1 MRVGVF
7 DSGIGGLT
15 ILKSLLEN
23 HPNNEYIYFGDT
35 LNIPYGEKTND
46 QLKDLSDKIIRFLIS
61 KKVDMIVIACGTI
74 SSSIYDE
81 IKNKYGYFKN
91 AMESNFQ
98 KLNSLP
104 QELYPDDPSDSF
116 WDDYELL
123 IATDKTIE
131 SKKFEEKLKSANMEL
146 YTQACPKFVPIIE
159 HKSKDLLEIELGEYL
174 YQYKNL
180 DIEVV
185 IPGCTHYPIISG
197 EIGDYLNVDI
207 LDIGLIVAKSLDIKY
222 SINDLKVY
230 FSAVDDD
237 LKEVVKDIIGDC
249 EIEEIKL
256 S

>member
-81 IKNKYGYFKN
+81 IKNKYDVPIYDIINPITNQLK
-91 AMESNFQ
+91 
-98 KLNSLP
+98 KLKIKKA
-104 QELYPDDPSDSF
+104 
-116 WDDYELL
+116 LL

-197 EIGDYLNVDI
+197 EIADYLNVDI
-207 LDIGLIVAKSLDIKY
+207 LDIGLIVAKSLDIEY

>member
-81 IKNKYGYFKN
+81 IKNKYDVPIYDIINPITNQLK
-91 AMESNFQ
+91 
-98 KLNSLP
+98 KLKIKKA
-104 QELYPDDPSDSF
+104 
-116 WDDYELL
+116 LL

-131 SKKFEEKLKSANMEL
+131 SKTFEEKLKSANMEL

-180 DIEVV
+180 GIEVV

-197 EIGDYLNVDI
+197 EIADYLNVDI
-207 LDIGLIVAKSLDIKY
+207 LDIGLIVAKSLDIEY

>member
-81 IKNKYGYFKN
+81 IKNKYDVPIYDIINPITNQLK
-91 AMESNFQ
+91 
-98 KLNSLP
+98 KLKIKKA
-104 QELYPDDPSDSF
+104 
-116 WDDYELL
+116 LL
-123 IATDKTIE
+123 IATDETIE

-197 EIGDYLNVDI
+197 EIADYLNVDI
-207 LDIGLIVAKSLDIKY
+207 LDIGLIVAKSLDIEY

>member
-81 IKNKYGYFKN
+81 IKNKYDVPIYDIINPITNQLK
-91 AMESNFQ
+91 
-98 KLNSLP
+98 KLKIKKA
-104 QELYPDDPSDSF
+104 
-116 WDDYELL
+116 LL

-180 DIEVV
+180 GIEVV

-197 EIGDYLNVDI
+197 EIADYLNVDI
-207 LDIGLIVAKSLDIKY
+207 LDIGLIVAKSLDIEY

>member
-81 IKNKYGYFKN
+81 IKNNYDVPIYDIMNPITNQLK
-91 AMESNFQ
+91 
-98 KLNSLP
+98 KLKITKA
-104 QELYPDDPSDSF
+104 
-116 WDDYELL
+116 LL

-197 EIGDYLNVDI
+197 EIADYLNVDI
-207 LDIGLIVAKSLDIKY
+207 LDIGLIVAKSLDIEY

>member
-81 IKNKYGYFKN
+81 IKNKYDVPIYDIINPITNQLK
-91 AMESNFQ
+91 
-98 KLNSLP
+98 KLKIKKA
-104 QELYPDDPSDSF
+104 
-116 WDDYELL
+116 LL

-197 EIGDYLNVDI
+197 EIADYLNVDI

-222 SINDLKVY
+222 SISDLKVY

>member
-1 MRVGVF
+1 M
-7 DSGIGGLT
+7 DLNS
-15 ILKSLLEN
+15 
-23 HPNNEYIYFGDT
+23 T

-81 IKNKYGYFKN
+81 IKNKYDVPIYDIINPITNQLK
-91 AMESNFQ
+91 
-98 KLNSLP
+98 KLKIKKA
-104 QELYPDDPSDSF
+104 
-116 WDDYELL
+116 LL

-197 EIGDYLNVDI
+197 EIADYLNVDI
-207 LDIGLIVAKSLDIKY
+207 LDIGLIVAKSLDIEY

>member
-61 KKVDMIVIACGTI
+61 KKVDMIVIACATI

-81 IKNKYGYFKN
+81 IKNKYDVPIYDIINPITNQLK
-91 AMESNFQ
+91 
-98 KLNSLP
+98 KLKIKKA
-104 QELYPDDPSDSF
+104 
-116 WDDYELL
+116 LL

-131 SKKFEEKLKSANMEL
+131 SKTFEEKLKSANMEL

-197 EIGDYLNVDI
+197 EIADYLNVDI
-207 LDIGLIVAKSLDIKY
+207 LDIGLIVAKSLDIEY
-222 SINDLKVY
+222 SINDLKIY

>member
-46 QLKDLSDKIIRFLIS
+46 QLKNLSDKIIRFLIS

-81 IKNKYGYFKN
+81 IKNKYDVPIYDIINPITNQLK
-91 AMESNFQ
+91 
-98 KLNSLP
+98 KLKIKKA
-104 QELYPDDPSDSF
+104 
-116 WDDYELL
+116 LL

-180 DIEVV
+180 GIEVV

-207 LDIGLIVAKSLDIKY
+207 LDIGLIVAKSLDIEY
-222 SINDLKVY
+222 SISDLKIY

>member
-46 QLKDLSDKIIRFLIS
+46 QLKDLSDRIIRFLIS

-81 IKNKYGYFKN
+81 IKNKYDVPIYDIINPITNQLK
-91 AMESNFQ
+91 
-98 KLNSLP
+98 KLKIKKA
-104 QELYPDDPSDSF
+104 
-116 WDDYELL
+116 LL

-197 EIGDYLNVDI
+197 EIADYLNVDI
-207 LDIGLIVAKSLDIKY
+207 LDIGLIVAKSLDIEY

-230 FSAVDDD
+230 FSAVNDD

>member
-81 IKNKYGYFKN
+81 IKNKYDVPIYDIINPITNQLK
-91 AMESNFQ
+91 
-98 KLNSLP
+98 KLKIKKA
-104 QELYPDDPSDSF
+104 
-116 WDDYELL
+116 LL

-197 EIGDYLNVDI
+197 EIADYLNVDI

>member
-81 IKNKYGYFKN
+81 IKNKYDVPIYDIINPITNQLK
-91 AMESNFQ
+91 
-98 KLNSLP
+98 KLKIKKA
-104 QELYPDDPSDSF
+104 
-116 WDDYELL
+116 LL

-222 SINDLKVY
+222 SISDLKVY

-237 LKEVVKDIIGDC
+237 IKEVVKDIIGDC

>member
-1 MRVGVF
+1 MKVGVF

-74 SSSIYDE
+74 SSSIYNK
-81 IKNKYGYFKN
+81 IKNKYDVPIYDIINPITNQLK
-91 AMESNFQ
+91 
-98 KLNSLP
+98 KLKIKKA
-104 QELYPDDPSDSF
+104 
-116 WDDYELL
+116 LL

-159 HKSKDLLEIELGEYL
+159 HKSTDLLEIELGEYL

-197 EIGDYLNVDI
+197 EIADYLNVDI
-207 LDIGLIVAKSLDIKY
+207 LDIGLIVAKSLDIEY

>member
-15 ILKSLLEN
+15 ILKALLEN

-35 LNIPYGEKTND
+35 LNIPYGEKTNS
-46 QLKDLSDKIIRFLIS
+46 QLKELSDKIIRFLIS

-81 IKNKYGYFKN
+81 IKNKYDVPIYDIINPITNELK
-91 AMESNFQ
+91 
-98 KLNSLP
+98 KLKIKKA
-104 QELYPDDPSDSF
+104 
-116 WDDYELL
+116 LL

-131 SKKFEEKLKSANMEL
+131 SKKFEEKLKSTNIEL

-180 DIEVV
+180 GIEVV

-197 EIGDYLNVDI
+197 EIGDYLNIDI

-222 SINDLKVY
+222 SINDLKIY
-230 FSAVDDD
+230 FSSVDDD
-237 LKEVVKDIIGDC
+237 LKEVVKDIIGEC

>member
-81 IKNKYGYFKN
+81 IKNKYDVLIYDIINPITNQLK
-91 AMESNFQ
+91 
-98 KLNSLP
+98 KLKIKKA
-104 QELYPDDPSDSF
+104 
-116 WDDYELL
+116 LL

-197 EIGDYLNVDI
+197 EIADYLNVDI
-207 LDIGLIVAKSLDIKY
+207 LDIGLIVAKSLDIEY

>member
-81 IKNKYGYFKN
+81 IKNKYDVPIYDIINPITNQLK
-91 AMESNFQ
+91 
-98 KLNSLP
+98 KLKIKKA
-104 QELYPDDPSDSF
+104 
-116 WDDYELL
+116 LL

-197 EIGDYLNVDI
+197 EIADYLNVDI
-207 LDIGLIVAKSLDIKY
+207 LDIGLIVAKSLDIEY

-237 LKEVVKDIIGDC
+237 LKEVVKDIIGDY

>member
-81 IKNKYGYFKN
+81 IKNKYDVPIYDIINPITNQLK
-91 AMESNFQ
+91 
-98 KLNSLP
+98 KLKIKKA
-104 QELYPDDPSDSF
+104 
-116 WDDYELL
+116 LL

-131 SKKFEEKLKSANMEL
+131 SKTFEEKLKSANMEL

-197 EIGDYLNVDI
+197 EIADYLNVDI
-207 LDIGLIVAKSLDIKY
+207 LDIGLIVAKSLDIEY
-222 SINDLKVY
+222 SINDLKIY

>member
-46 QLKDLSDKIIRFLIS
+46 QLKDLSDRIIRFLIS

-81 IKNKYGYFKN
+81 IKNKYDVPIYDIINPITNQLK
-91 AMESNFQ
+91 
-98 KLNSLP
+98 KLKIKKA
-104 QELYPDDPSDSF
+104 
-116 WDDYELL
+116 LL

-197 EIGDYLNVDI
+197 EIADYLNVDI
-207 LDIGLIVAKSLDIKY
+207 LDIGLIVAKSLDIEY

>member
-81 IKNKYGYFKN
+81 IKNKYDVPIYDIINPITNQLK
-91 AMESNFQ
+91 
-98 KLNSLP
+98 KLKIKKA
-104 QELYPDDPSDSF
+104 
-116 WDDYELL
+116 LL

-131 SKKFEEKLKSANMEL
+131 SKKFEEKLKSANIEL

>member
-81 IKNKYGYFKN
+81 IKNKYDVPIYDIINPITNQLK
-91 AMESNFQ
+91 
-98 KLNSLP
+98 KLKIKKA
-104 QELYPDDPSDSF
+104 
-116 WDDYELL
+116 LL

-131 SKKFEEKLKSANMEL
+131 SKKFEEKLKSANIEL

-180 DIEVV
+180 GIEVV

-197 EIGDYLNVDI
+197 EIADYLNVDI
-207 LDIGLIVAKSLDIKY
+207 LDIGLIVAKSLDIEY
-222 SINDLKVY
+222 SISDLKIY

>member
-81 IKNKYGYFKN
+81 IKNKYDVPIYDIINPITNQLK
-91 AMESNFQ
+91 
-98 KLNSLP
+98 KLKIKKA
-104 QELYPDDPSDSF
+104 
-116 WDDYELL
+116 LL

-185 IPGCTHYPIISG
+185 IRGCTHYPIISG
-197 EIGDYLNVDI
+197 EIADYLNVDI
-207 LDIGLIVAKSLDIKY
+207 LDIGLIVAKSLDIEY

>member
-46 QLKDLSDKIIRFLIS
+46 QLKELSDKIIRFLIS

-81 IKNKYGYFKN
+81 IKNKYDVPIYDIINPITNQLK
-91 AMESNFQ
+91 
-98 KLNSLP
+98 KLKIKKA
-104 QELYPDDPSDSF
+104 
-116 WDDYELL
+116 LL

-222 SINDLKVY
+222 SISDLKVY

>member
-46 QLKDLSDKIIRFLIS
+46 QLKDLSDRIIRFLIS

-81 IKNKYGYFKN
+81 IKNKYDVPIYDIINPITNQLK
-91 AMESNFQ
+91 
-98 KLNSLP
+98 KLKIKKA
-104 QELYPDDPSDSF
+104 
-116 WDDYELL
+116 LL

-207 LDIGLIVAKSLDIKY
+207 LDIGLIVAKSLDIEY
-222 SINDLKVY
+222 SISDLKIY

>member
-81 IKNKYGYFKN
+81 IKNKYDVPIYDIINPITNQLK
-91 AMESNFQ
+91 
-98 KLNSLP
+98 KLKIKKA
-104 QELYPDDPSDSF
+104 
-116 WDDYELL
+116 LL

-197 EIGDYLNVDI
+197 EIADYLNVDI
-207 LDIGLIVAKSLDIKY
+207 LDIGLIVAKSLDIDY

>member
-7 DSGIGGLT
+7 DSGFGGLT

-23 HPNNEYIYFGDT
+23 HPYNEYIYFGDT

-81 IKNKYGYFKN
+81 IKNKYDVPIYDIINPITNQLK
-91 AMESNFQ
+91 
-98 KLNSLP
+98 KLKIKKA
-104 QELYPDDPSDSF
+104 
-116 WDDYELL
+116 LL

-131 SKKFEEKLKSANMEL
+131 SKKFEEKFKSANMEL

-180 DIEVV
+180 GIEVV

-197 EIGDYLNVDI
+197 EIGDYINVDI
-207 LDIGLIVAKSLDIKY
+207 LDIGLIVAKSLDIEY
-222 SINDLKVY
+222 SFSDLKIY

>member
-81 IKNKYGYFKN
+81 IKNKYDVPIYDIINPITNQLK
-91 AMESNFQ
+91 
-98 KLNSLP
+98 KLKIKKA
-104 QELYPDDPSDSF
+104 
-116 WDDYELL
+116 LL

-207 LDIGLIVAKSLDIKY
+207 LDIGLIVAKSLDIEY

>member
-81 IKNKYGYFKN
+81 IKNKYDVPIYDIINPITNQLK
-91 AMESNFQ
+91 
-98 KLNSLP
+98 KLKIKKA
-104 QELYPDDPSDSF
+104 
-116 WDDYELL
+116 LL

-222 SINDLKVY
+222 SISDLKIY

>member
-46 QLKDLSDKIIRFLIS
+46 QLKDLSDRIIRFLIS

-81 IKNKYGYFKN
+81 IKNKYDVPIYDIINPITNQLK
-91 AMESNFQ
+91 
-98 KLNSLP
+98 KLKIKKA
-104 QELYPDDPSDSF
+104 
-116 WDDYELL
+116 LL

-197 EIGDYLNVDI
+197 EIADYLNVDI

-222 SINDLKVY
+222 SISDLKVY

>member
-81 IKNKYGYFKN
+81 IKNKYDVPIYDIINPITNQLK
-91 AMESNFQ
+91 
-98 KLNSLP
+98 KLKIKKA
-104 QELYPDDPSDSF
+104 
-116 WDDYELL
+116 LL

-197 EIGDYLNVDI
+197 EIADYLNVDI
-207 LDIGLIVAKSLDIKY
+207 LDIGLIVAKSLDIEY
-222 SINDLKVY
+222 SISDLKIY

>member
-81 IKNKYGYFKN
+81 IKNKYDVPIYDIINPITNQLK
-91 AMESNFQ
+91 
-98 KLNSLP
+98 KLKIKKA
-104 QELYPDDPSDSF
+104 
-116 WDDYELL
+116 LL

-180 DIEVV
+180 GIEVV

-197 EIGDYLNVDI
+197 EIADYLNVDI
-207 LDIGLIVAKSLDIKY
+207 LDIGLIVAKSLDIEY
-222 SINDLKVY
+222 SISDLKIY

>member
-81 IKNKYGYFKN
+81 IKNKYDVPIYDIINPITNQLK
-91 AMESNFQ
+91 
-98 KLNSLP
+98 KLKIKKA
-104 QELYPDDPSDSF
+104 
-116 WDDYELL
+116 LL

-197 EIGDYLNVDI
+197 EIADYLNVDI
-207 LDIGLIVAKSLDIKY
+207 LDIGLIVAKSLDIEY
-222 SINDLKVY
+222 SINDLKIY

>member
-35 LNIPYGEKTND
+35 LNIPYGEMTND

-81 IKNKYGYFKN
+81 IKNKYDVPIYDIINPITNQLK
-91 AMESNFQ
+91 
-98 KLNSLP
+98 KLKIKKA
-104 QELYPDDPSDSF
+104 
-116 WDDYELL
+116 LL

-197 EIGDYLNVDI
+197 EIADYLNVDI
-207 LDIGLIVAKSLDIKY
+207 LDIGLIVAKSLDIEY

>member
-81 IKNKYGYFKN
+81 IKNKYDVPIYDIINPITNQLK
-91 AMESNFQ
+91 
-98 KLNSLP
+98 KLKIKKA
-104 QELYPDDPSDSF
+104 
-116 WDDYELL
+116 LL

-197 EIGDYLNVDI
+197 EIADYLNVDI
-207 LDIGLIVAKSLDIKY
+207 LDIGLIVAKSLDIEY

-230 FSAVDDD
+230 FSAVNDD

>member
-81 IKNKYGYFKN
+81 IKNKYDVPIYDIINPITNQLK
-91 AMESNFQ
+91 
-98 KLNSLP
+98 KLKIKKA
-104 QELYPDDPSDSF
+104 
-116 WDDYELL
+116 LL

-180 DIEVV
+180 GIEVV

-207 LDIGLIVAKSLDIKY
+207 LDIGLIVAKSLDIEY
-222 SINDLKVY
+222 SISDLKIY

>member
-74 SSSIYDE
+74 SSLIYYE
-81 IKNKYGYFKN
+81 IKNKYDVPIYDIINPITNQLK
-91 AMESNFQ
+91 
-98 KLNSLP
+98 KLKIKKA
-104 QELYPDDPSDSF
+104 
-116 WDDYELL
+116 LL

-207 LDIGLIVAKSLDIKY
+207 LDIGLIVAKSLDIEY

-230 FSAVDDD
+230 FSDVDDD

>member
-81 IKNKYGYFKN
+81 IKNKYDVPIYDIINPITNRLK
-91 AMESNFQ
+91 
-98 KLNSLP
+98 KLKIKKA
-104 QELYPDDPSDSF
+104 
-116 WDDYELL
+116 LL

-180 DIEVV
+180 GIEVV

-197 EIGDYLNVDI
+197 EIADYLNVDI
-207 LDIGLIVAKSLDIKY
+207 LDIGLIVAKSLDIEY

>member
-61 KKVDMIVIACGTI
+61 KKVDMIVISCGTI
-74 SSSIYDE
+74 SSPIYEE
-81 IKNKYGYFKN
+81 IKNKYDVPIYDIINPITNQLK
-91 AMESNFQ
+91 
-98 KLNSLP
+98 KLKIKKA
-104 QELYPDDPSDSF
+104 
-116 WDDYELL
+116 LL

-197 EIGDYLNVDI
+197 EIADYLNVDI
-207 LDIGLIVAKSLDIKY
+207 LDIGLIVAKSLDIEY

-230 FSAVDDD
+230 LSDDEYD
-237 LKEVVKDIIGDC
+237 LKDVVKDIIGDC

>member
-81 IKNKYGYFKN
+81 IKNKYDVPIYDIINPITNQLK
-91 AMESNFQ
+91 
-98 KLNSLP
+98 KLKIKKA
-104 QELYPDDPSDSF
+104 
-116 WDDYELL
+116 LL

-207 LDIGLIVAKSLDIKY
+207 LDIGLIVAKSLDIEY
-222 SINDLKVY
+222 SISDLKIY